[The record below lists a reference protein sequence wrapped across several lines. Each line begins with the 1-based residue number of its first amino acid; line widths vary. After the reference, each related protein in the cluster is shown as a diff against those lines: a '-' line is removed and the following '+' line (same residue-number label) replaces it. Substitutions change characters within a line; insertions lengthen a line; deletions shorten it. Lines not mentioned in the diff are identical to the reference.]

1 MGNEFSGNAV
11 ISSSKLKN
19 AFIANSLEAIAS
31 CGVGGVK
38 RVSLLDELPGAGVVG
53 AAVSPLVFS
62 KNMWKRLSQTS
73 LETLLLL
80 LLSSTTGDIAGVTF
94 RSTAISSCGDW
105 SSAAV
110 LVPEISKTPGI
121 SVPWRRA

>member
-1 MGNEFSGNAV
+1 MGNEFPGNAV

-38 RVSLLDELPGAGVVG
+38 RVSLLDELPGAGAVG
-53 AAVSPLVFS
+53 MAVSPLVFS

-80 LLSSTTGDIAGVTF
+80 LSTTGDIAGVTF
-94 RSTAISSCGDW
+94 RSTAISLGGDW